1 MDVAQYFDSLS
12 LELSALKNRVR
23 HLIKNKHWPTDG
35 EWKESVLRT
44 ILRRHLPSTVK
55 VGRGFVVKPSG
66 SSKQIDVLI
75 YDVSKPLLYQDGDLV
90 MITTDSVKGIIE
102 VKSTISGIS
111 KLTEYAEVLADNA
124 EFVYNDFEHKN
135 ERKNIFVGLFC
146 YDGELRDNHSR
157 QALEKLGSI
166 AGGDRKRVVTHLCL
180 GSSFFIRFWGTSPHS
195 EPDYN
200 SWHSYWLDFKAPGY
214 FINNVVDAV
223 ARDSVKLNQ
232 DVWFP
237 LTGKETKKL
246 DELPLFDP

>member
-23 HLIKNKHWPTDG
+23 HLIKNRHGLTDG

-44 ILRRHLPSTVK
+44 ILRRHLPSTLK

-66 SSKQIDVLI
+66 PSKQIDVLI
-75 YDVSKPLLYQDGDLV
+75 YDASKPLLYQDGDLV
-90 MITTDSVKGIIE
+90 MITSDSVKGIIE
-102 VKSTISGIS
+102 VKSTISKICE
-111 KLTEYAEVLADNA
+111 LTKYAKVLVDNTEFICNGFEYKD
-124 EFVYNDFEHKN
+124 
-135 ERKNIFVGLFC
+135 ERESIFVGLFS
-146 YDGELRDNHSR
+146 YDSELRESHSK
-157 QALEKLGSI
+157 QALERLGSI

-180 GSSFFIRFWGTSPHS
+180 GSSLFIRFWDTFPHS

-200 SWHSYWLDFKAPGY
+200 SWHSYWLDSKAPGY

-237 LTGKETKKL
+237 ITGKETKKIGK
-246 DELPLFDP
+246 LPLINL